1 MNGKV
6 TSVIARIPGWAGA
19 EDLTVEPLA
28 GLTNTNYCVKIG
40 SERFVLRVSGDNT
53 ALLGINREWEH
64 QALLAAAQ
72 AGVGPEVVSFLLP
85 EGHLVTRYIEGRH
98 WPSAE
103 YRTHEN
109 LQRIVAT
116 VKTLHALP
124 AVQATFSPFRR
135 VEAYA
140 RQARSFGVPFPQD
153 FDTLLQKMETLEE
166 IQRRDPDP
174 WLRFCHNDLYWVNV
188 LDDGCVRFV
197 DWEFAGMGDL
207 YFDLATLV
215 YSHESD
221 GPLSGDLEEYLLACY
236 FGHVRPKHRTRLQG
250 MKYMLHFFTAM
261 WAMLQSGMQSAG
273 MVPHVEGFDY
283 FRYAE
288 GTFAEMRRIL

>member
-1 MNGKV
+1 MNEKV
-6 TSVIARIPGWAGA
+6 ASVIARIPGWAGA
-19 EDLTVEPLA
+19 GDLTAEPLA
-28 GLTNTNYCVKIG
+28 GLTNTNYCVKVG
-40 SERFVLRVSGDNT
+40 GERFVLRVAGDNA
-53 ALLGINREWEH
+53 ALLGINREWER

-72 AGVGPEVVSFLLP
+72 VGIGPEVVSFLLP

-98 WPSAE
+98 WTSAE
-103 YRTHEN
+103 YRTQEN

-116 VKTLHALP
+116 VKNLHALP
-124 AVQATFSPFRR
+124 AVRATFSPFQR

-153 FDTLLQKMETLEE
+153 FGILMQKMEAIAE
-166 IQRRDPDP
+166 IQRQDRDP
-174 WLRFCHNDLYWVNV
+174 WLCFCHNDLYWVNV
-188 LDDGCVRFV
+188 LDDGRVRFV

-221 GPLSGDLEEYLLACY
+221 GPLSEELEETLLGCY
-236 FGHVRPKHRTRLQG
+236 FGQVRPKHRTRLQG

-261 WAMLQSGMQSAG
+261 WAMLQSGMQSTG
-273 MVPHVEGFDY
+273 MVPQVDGFDY

>member
-1 MNGKV
+1 VNEKLAGI
-6 TSVIARIPGWAGA
+6 IARIPGWAGS
-19 EDLTVEPLA
+19 EELKVEPLA
-28 GLTNTNYCVKIG
+28 GLTNTNYCVKMG

-53 ALLGINREWEH
+53 ALLGINRQCER
-64 QALLAAAQ
+64 QVLLAASQ
-72 AGVGPEVVSFLLP
+72 AGIGPDVVCFLLP
-85 EGHLVTRYIEGRH
+85 EGHLVTRYIEGRP
-98 WPSAE
+98 WTSAE

-109 LQRIVAT
+109 LNRIVAT
-116 VKTLHALP
+116 LSSLHALP

-140 RQARSFGVPFPQD
+140 RQARSFGVPFPQH
-153 FDTLLQKMETLEE
+153 FDILVQKMEAIAEV
-166 IQRRDPDP
+166 QRRDRDP

-188 LDDGCVRFV
+188 LDDGRVRFV

-221 GPLSGDLEEYLLACY
+221 GPLSGELEEYLLGCY
-236 FGHVRPKHRTRLQG
+236 FGQVRPKHRARLQG

-273 MVPHVEGFDY
+273 MVPQVEGFDY

-288 GTFAEMRRIL
+288 GTFAEMRQIL

>member
-1 MNGKV
+1 MNEKV
-6 TSVIARIPGWAGA
+6 ASVIARIPGWAGA
-19 EDLTVEPLA
+19 EELNVEPLA
-28 GLTNTNYCVKIG
+28 GLTNTNYSVEVG
-40 SERFVLRVSGDNT
+40 GERFVLRVSGDNT
-53 ALLGINREWEH
+53 ALLGINREWER
-64 QALLAAAQ
+64 QVLLAAAQ
-72 AGVGPEVVSFLLP
+72 AGIGPEVVRFLLP
-85 EGHLVTRYIEGRH
+85 EGHLVTRYIDGHH
-98 WPSAE
+98 WTSAE
-103 YRTHEN
+103 YRTHES
-109 LQRIVAT
+109 LQRIVAALSS
-116 VKTLHALP
+116 LHALP

-153 FDTLLQKMETLEE
+153 FDILVREMEAIEE
-166 IQRRDPDP
+166 VQRRDRDP

-188 LDDGCVRFV
+188 LDDGRVRFV

-221 GPLSGDLEEYLLACY
+221 GPLSGELEETLLGWY
-236 FGHVRPKHRTRLQG
+236 FGEVRLKHRTRLQG

-273 MVPHVEGFDY
+273 MVPQVEGFDY
-283 FRYAE
+283 FQYAQ